1 MAGYLDSFTRIVT
14 RTELLPQF
22 DERHNFVHIKISKE
36 HHDSLTETRIIM
48 HTTCGTHPSGVL
60 FALVIPI
67 CANDL
72 FTLSIIYLGIS
83 IGRLF
88 DF

>member
-1 MAGYLDSFTRIVT
+1 
-14 RTELLPQF
+14 
-22 DERHNFVHIKISKE
+22 
-36 HHDSLTETRIIM
+36 M

-67 CANDL
+67 CASSL

-83 IGRLF
+83 MGRLF
-88 DF
+88 DFWLQYDMIIPYEDSRTWLNYY